1 MVRLC
6 NDGFPRNDATA
17 PCFPTRPATKRGDK
31 GVVPRVYF
39 RTLIS
44 ADNTFISRKFS
55 QRNLSFWNA
64 PHLFPPGP
72 HPPSS
77 QTTHSSHLRHERAEH
92 KALACPLTP
101 IPRTPTTGPHRVR
114 APRPRAK
121 PREPPIDR
129 RGPCA
134 AYFPGSKSYFRTR
147 VGIFPRIFPESE
159 NEGDPLISLKLSGNS
174 YMGQLA
180 M

>member
-64 PHLFPPGP
+64 PHLFPLGP

-77 QTTHSSHLRHERAEH
+77 QTTHSSHLRHVRAKH
-92 KALACPLTP
+92 KALACAGGRSKYLSP
-101 IPRTPTTGPHRVR
+101 PRSHCSS
-114 APRPRAK
+114 ASAK
-121 PREPPIDR
+121 LARPPIDQG
-129 RGPCA
+129 GPCA

-174 YMGQLA
+174 CMGQA
-180 M
+180 V